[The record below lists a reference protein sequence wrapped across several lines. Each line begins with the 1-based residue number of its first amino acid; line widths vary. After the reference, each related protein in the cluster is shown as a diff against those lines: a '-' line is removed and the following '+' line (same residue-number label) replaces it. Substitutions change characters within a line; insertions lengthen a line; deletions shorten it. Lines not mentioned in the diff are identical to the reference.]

1 MLPRLWLR
9 PCTAALP
16 TACSAPRP
24 LPLLGPEAPA
34 VARVHALHIRKIMLK
49 AEPALGVARV
59 RQCLTEIQQSLA
71 GQGLL
76 QKVMVY
82 YDVDPY

>member
-1 MLPRLWLR
+1 
-9 PCTAALP
+9 
-16 TACSAPRP
+16 
-24 LPLLGPEAPA
+24 
-34 VARVHALHIRKIMLK
+34 MLK
-49 AEPALGVARV
+49 AEPTLGVARV

>member
-1 MLPRLWLR
+1 MVH
-9 PCTAALP
+9 AAEAM
-16 TACSAPRP
+16 TDAMRHCFGNRV
-24 LPLLGPEAPA
+24 LGPEAPA
-34 VARVHALHIRKIMLK
+34 VARVQAQHIRKIMLK
-49 AEPALGVARV
+49 AESALGVARV

-71 GQGLL
+71 SQSVL